1 MYLQSLVAIFCLLMG
16 SYPQETD
23 EATTT
28 DPLPEED
35 PNNFQDQ
42 DATQVV
48 KLTGKYWVTTRTHKV
63 STPFG
68 DPKCEYAQ
76 IVGPADGVGEE
87 TYTLELGASVGPI
100 SKRKNL
106 TLVLKTSGSH
116 RQPNVMEFQR
126 NSVDGPQEHKL
137 LYSNYGD
144 CAIVRIKKKDD
155 TGLYC
160 DLLQLGSTAG
170 SDPPSLCKEKFE
182 DYCKGEKYEPYSA
195 DCETK

>member
-48 KLTGKYWVTTRTHKV
+48 KLTGKYWVKTRTHKV

-76 IVGPADGVGEE
+76 IVGGANAEE
-87 TYTLELGASVGPI
+87 KTNYILELGARFAEGWI
-100 SKRKNL
+100 SKQQPL
-106 TLVLKTSGSH
+106 TLKKSGTH
-116 RQPNVMEFQR
+116 PQPNVMTFMR
-126 NSVDGPQEHKL
+126 NTADGLQEHKL
-137 LYSNYGD
+137 LYSNYD
-144 CAIVRIKKKDD
+144 SCSIIRIKRK
-155 TGLYC
+155 TEGPFC
-160 DLLQLGSTAG
+160 DLLLHESAA
-170 SDPPSLCKEKFE
+170 DAEPPSPCKEKFE